1 MNAQELVDTARG
13 LVSRK
18 IFVDQDVYEEELAR
32 IFGRCWL
39 YLGHETQLPEA
50 GDYFTTYMAEDPVVV
65 TRDAHGEI
73 RAFLNS
79 CRHRGMRVCRSE
91 AGNSSFFRCTYHGWT
106 YSNDGK
112 LAGVPRYRT
121 GYREQ
126 LDRDQWGL
134 VEVGQLRNYKGML
147 WATWDPEAPPF
158 ETYLGGMKLYLDL
171 MIDRLEGGLEAVGG
185 TQKWILDAN
194 WKLGA
199 DNFIGD
205 MYHVPISHGSTQVLG
220 IRNAWGDDG
229 YQINPGNGHGFGGEF
244 GGVGEGEQA
253 ATAYTPFVKAMR
265 ERLAQEH
272 GDFVNKIV
280 PIGHLTIFPS
290 FSALDAL
297 RHRTFRV
304 WHPRGPRR
312 MELYSWC
319 MVDKALPDE
328 LKQAVRQQY
337 IFKQGP
343 AGVIE
348 QEDGENWTQCT
359 SSSVGWRARQLE
371 FNYQMGMGYEQST
384 SEQLG
389 GPLPGQMGGMWS
401 EINQRGF
408 YQRWLELMTSDGWSS
423 SAQEAAAPH
432 PAVHA

>member
-1 MNAQELVDTARG
+1 
-13 LVSRK
+13 
-18 IFVDQDVYEEELAR
+18 
-32 IFGRCWL
+32 
-39 YLGHETQLPEA
+39 
-50 GDYFTTYMAEDPVVV
+50 
-65 TRDAHGEI
+65 
-73 RAFLNS
+73 
-79 CRHRGMRVCRSE
+79 
-91 AGNSSFFRCTYHGWT
+91 
-106 YSNDGK
+106 
-112 LAGVPRYRT
+112 
-121 GYREQ
+121 
-126 LDRDQWGL
+126 
-134 VEVGQLRNYKGML
+134 
-147 WATWDPEAPPF
+147 
-158 ETYLGGMKLYLDL
+158 
-171 MIDRLEGGLEAVGG
+171 
-185 TQKWILDAN
+185 
-194 WKLGA
+194 
-199 DNFIGD
+199 
-205 MYHVPISHGSTQVLG
+205 
-220 IRNAWGDDG
+220 
-229 YQINPGNGHGFGGEF
+229 
-244 GGVGEGEQA
+244 
-253 ATAYTPFVKAMR
+253 MR

-337 IFKQGP
+337 VFKQGP

-348 QEDGENWTQCT
+348 QEDGENWSQCT

-371 FNYQMGMGYEQST
+371 FNYQMGMGYEQPT

-408 YQRWLELMTSDGWSS
+408 YQRWLELMTSDGWPS
-423 SAQEAAAPH
+423 SAQEAAAP
-432 PAVHA
+432 PSAVRA